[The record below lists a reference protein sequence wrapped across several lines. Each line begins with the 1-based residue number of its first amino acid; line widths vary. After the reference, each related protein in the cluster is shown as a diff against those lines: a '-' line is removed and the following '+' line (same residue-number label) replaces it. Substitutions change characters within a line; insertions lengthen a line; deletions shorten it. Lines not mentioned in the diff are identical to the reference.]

1 MMKIKRENEITYD
14 TRKFE
19 NEEKQQQYDKLKSEV
34 ESLKKEIEQK
44 IRERKLLNKD
54 VVTAEEQEK

>member
-14 TRKFE
+14 SRKLE
-19 NEEKQQQYDKLKSEV
+19 NEMKSEQYDKLKSEV